1 MDNEMMNELM
11 DILKDC
17 CPDIDFETEKALV
30 DDQILDSLSVVM
42 LSLIHISERIRN
54 RILIQITLFSRRLPA
69 ILISAWKTASSHRIR
84 RLRSMCR

>member
-42 LSLIHISERIRN
+42 IVGELNEAFGIS
-54 RILIQITLFSRRLPA
+54 ITADDLLPENFN
-69 ILISAWKTASSHRIR
+69 SAEAMYRMIGR
-84 RLRSMCR
+84 MQCE

>member
-42 LSLIHISERIRN
+42 IVGELNEAFGIS
-54 RILIQITLFSRRLPA
+54 ITADDLLPENFN
-69 ILISAWKTASSHRIR
+69 SAEA
-84 RLRSMCR
+84 MCRMIERMQCE

>member
-1 MDNEMMNELM
+1 MANEMMDELM

-42 LSLIHISERIRN
+42 IVGELNEAFGIS
-54 RILIQITLFSRRLPA
+54 ITADDLLPENFN
-69 ILISAWKTASSHRIR
+69 SAEA
-84 RLRSMCR
+84 MCRMIERMQCE

>member
-1 MDNEMMNELM
+1 MANEMMDELM

-42 LSLIHISERIRN
+42 IVGELNEAFGISITADDLLPENFNSAEAMCQMIERM
-54 RILIQITLFSRRLPA
+54 Q
-69 ILISAWKTASSHRIR
+69 
-84 RLRSMCR
+84 CE

>member
-1 MDNEMMNELM
+1 MANELM

-42 LSLIHISERIRN
+42 IVGELNEAFGIS
-54 RILIQITLFSRRLPA
+54 ITADDLLPENFN
-69 ILISAWKTASSHRIR
+69 SAEA
-84 RLRSMCR
+84 MCRMIERMQCE

>member
-1 MDNEMMNELM
+1 M

-42 LSLIHISERIRN
+42 IVGELNEAFGIS
-54 RILIQITLFSRRLPA
+54 ITADDLLPENFN
-69 ILISAWKTASSHRIR
+69 SAEA
-84 RLRSMCR
+84 MCRMIERMQCE

>member
-1 MDNEMMNELM
+1 MDNEMMKELM

-42 LSLIHISERIRN
+42 IVGELNEAFGVSITADDLLPENFNSAEAIYQMIERM
-54 RILIQITLFSRRLPA
+54 Q
-69 ILISAWKTASSHRIR
+69 
-84 RLRSMCR
+84 CE

>member
-42 LSLIHISERIRN
+42 IVGELNEAFGISITADDLLPENFNSAEAMYRMIERM
-54 RILIQITLFSRRLPA
+54 Q
-69 ILISAWKTASSHRIR
+69 
-84 RLRSMCR
+84 CE